1 MAEFLRSQILG
12 TTFET
17 TNRYS
22 DLQPVGLGAFGLVWY
37 EHSFFYISAYDMIT
51 RQPVAIKKM
60 MKPFSNATLAKRT
73 YREVKL
79 LKHLRHENLIGL
91 SDIFISPLE
100 DVYLVTDLLGTDL
113 NRLLTSKPLDG
124 KFVQYFTYQLLR
136 GLKYIHSAGVIHR
149 DLKPSNILINE
160 NCDLK
165 ICDFGLARLQEPQMT
180 GYVSTRYYRAP
191 EIMLTWQKYGMQV
204 DIWSAG
210 CIVAE
215 MLRGKPLFPGKDHI
229 NQFFLITDAL
239 GNPPDEVIERIC
251 TKTTLDLVKSLP
263 KRQPAPW
270 ATLFP
275 DSDENAIDLLGEML
289 IFDPDKRISAAK
301 ALEHPYLSVYH
312 DPTDEPVA
320 EQMFDWSF
328 SEVAHSIDEWKI
340 MIYTEVVDFHD
351 IGPTEEPVITEP
363 FLSPDPSLSPE
374 VLDPLGQI
382 QTQSMVTKSAETL
395 DQDILQYLQI

>member
-22 DLQPVGLGAFGLVWY
+22 DLQPVGLGAFGLVC
-37 EHSFFYISAYDMIT
+37 SAYDMIT

-229 NQFFLITDAL
+229 HQFYLITDAL

-251 TKTTLDLVKSLP
+251 TKAALNIVKSMP

-275 DSDENAIDLLGEML
+275 DSDEDAIDLLAKML

-301 ALEHPYLSVYH
+301 ALEHPYLGVYH

-320 EQMFDWSF
+320 EQKFDWSF

-351 IGPTEEPVITEP
+351 LGPTGEPAITEP
-363 FLSPDPSLSPE
+363 FLPPDPSLSPE

-382 QTQSMVTKSAETL
+382 QTQSMITKSADTL

>member
-22 DLQPVGLGAFGLVWY
+22 DLQPVGLGAFGLVC
-37 EHSFFYISAYDMIT
+37 SAYDMIT

-229 NQFFLITDAL
+229 HQFYLITDAL

-251 TKTTLDLVKSLP
+251 TKAALNIVKSMP

-275 DSDENAIDLLGEML
+275 DSDEDAIDLLAKML

-301 ALEHPYLSVYH
+301 ALEHPYLGVYH

-320 EQMFDWSF
+320 EHKFDWSF

-351 IGPTEEPVITEP
+351 LGPTGEPAITEP
-363 FLSPDPSLSPE
+363 FLPPDPSLSPE

-382 QTQSMVTKSAETL
+382 QTHSMITKSADTL

>member
-22 DLQPVGLGAFGLVWY
+22 DLQPVGLGAFGLVC
-37 EHSFFYISAYDMIT
+37 SAYDMIT

-229 NQFFLITDAL
+229 NQFYLITDAL

-251 TKTTLDLVKSLP
+251 TKAALNIVKSLP
-263 KRQPAPW
+263 ERQPAPW

-275 DSDENAIDLLGEML
+275 DSDEDAIDLLAKML

-301 ALEHPYLSVYH
+301 ALEHPYLGVYH

-320 EQMFDWSF
+320 EQKFDWSF

-351 IGPTEEPVITEP
+351 LGPTGEPAITEP
-363 FLSPDPSLSPE
+363 FLPPDPSLSPE

-382 QTQSMVTKSAETL
+382 QTQSMVTKSADTL

>member
-22 DLQPVGLGAFGLVWY
+22 DLQPVGLGAFGLVC
-37 EHSFFYISAYDMIT
+37 SAYDMIT

-91 SDIFISPLE
+91 NDIFISPLE

-328 SEVAHSIDEWKI
+328 NEVAHSIDELKI

>member
-22 DLQPVGLGAFGLVWY
+22 DLQPVGLGAFGLVC
-37 EHSFFYISAYDMIT
+37 SAYDMIT

-229 NQFFLITDAL
+229 HQFYLITDAL

-251 TKTTLDLVKSLP
+251 TKAALNIVKSLP

-275 DSDENAIDLLGEML
+275 DSDEDAIDLLAKML

-301 ALEHPYLSVYH
+301 ALEHPYLGVYH

-320 EQMFDWSF
+320 EQKFDWSF

-351 IGPTEEPVITEP
+351 LGPTGEPAITEP
-363 FLSPDPSLSPE
+363 FLPPDPSLSPE

-382 QTQSMVTKSAETL
+382 QTQSMVTKSADTL

>member
-22 DLQPVGLGAFGLVWY
+22 DLQPVGLGAFGLVC
-37 EHSFFYISAYDMIT
+37 SAYDMIT

-229 NQFFLITDAL
+229 HQFYLITDAL

-251 TKTTLDLVKSLP
+251 TKAALNIVKSLP

-275 DSDENAIDLLGEML
+275 DSDEDAIDLLAKML

-301 ALEHPYLSVYH
+301 ALEHPYLGVYH

-320 EQMFDWSF
+320 EQKFDWSF

-351 IGPTEEPVITEP
+351 LGPTGEPAITEP
-363 FLSPDPSLSPE
+363 FLPSDPSLSPE

-382 QTQSMVTKSAETL
+382 QTQSMITKSADTL

>member
-22 DLQPVGLGAFGLVWY
+22 DLQPVGLGAFGLVC
-37 EHSFFYISAYDMIT
+37 SAYDMIT

-320 EQMFDWSF
+320 EQLFDWSF

>member
-1 MAEFLRSQILG
+1 MAEFIRSQILG

-17 TNRYS
+17 TNRYA
-22 DLQPVGLGAFGLVWY
+22 DLQPVGLGAFGLVC
-37 EHSFFYISAYDMIT
+37 SANDLIA

-60 MKPFSNATLAKRT
+60 MKPFSNPTIAKRT

-91 SDIFISPLE
+91 SDIFISPSE
-100 DVYLVTDLLGTDL
+100 DVYLVTELLGTDL
-113 NRLLTSKPLDG
+113 NRLLTAKPLDG

-149 DLKPSNILINE
+149 DLKPSNLLINE

-191 EIMLTWQKYGMQV
+191 EIMLTWQRYGKQV

-229 NQFFLITDAL
+229 NQFFLITEAL
-239 GNPPDEVIERIC
+239 GSPPDEVIERIS
-251 TKTTLDLVKSLP
+251 TKTTLQIVQSLG
-263 KRQPAPW
+263 KRKPPVW
-270 ATLFP
+270 GSLFP
-275 DSDENAIDLLGEML
+275 GADAQAVDLLGKML
-289 IFDPDKRISAAK
+289 VIDPDKRISAEE
-301 ALEHPYLSVYH
+301 ALEHPYLAVYH
-312 DPTDEPVA
+312 DPNDEPVA
-320 EQMFDWSF
+320 EKMFDWSF
-328 SEVAHSIDEWKI
+328 QETFHSIDEWKI
-340 MIYTEVVDFHD
+340 MIYSEVVDFHD
-351 IGPTEEPVITEP
+351 LGPTEQPIVEPVAPADLTYAPDDITG
-363 FLSPDPSLSPE
+363 
-374 VLDPLGQI
+374 LDPQPVDGIYQPVVDSI
-382 QTQSMVTKSAETL
+382 

>member
-1 MAEFLRSQILG
+1 
-12 TTFET
+12 
-17 TNRYS
+17 
-22 DLQPVGLGAFGLVWY
+22 
-37 EHSFFYISAYDMIT
+37 MIT

-320 EQMFDWSF
+320 EQLFDWSF

>member
-17 TNRYS
+17 TNRYA
-22 DLQPVGLGAFGLVWY
+22 DIQPVGLGAFGLVC
-37 EHSFFYISAYDMIT
+37 SAYDMIT

-60 MKPFSNATLAKRT
+60 MKPFSNSTLAKRT

-100 DVYLVTDLLGTDL
+100 DVYMVTDLLGTDL
-113 NRLLTSKPLDG
+113 NRLLTATPLDG

-149 DLKPSNILINE
+149 DLKPSNILVNE

-210 CIVAE
+210 CIAAE

-229 NQFFLITDAL
+229 HQFFLITEAL
-239 GNPPDEVIERIC
+239 GNPPDEVVERIC
-251 TKTTLDLVKSLP
+251 TKTTLDIVKSLP
-263 KRQPAPW
+263 KHQPLPW
-270 ATLFP
+270 KSLFP
-275 DSDENAIDLLGEML
+275 GSDSDAIDLLAKML
-289 IFDPDKRISAAK
+289 IFDPEKRLSAAQ
-301 ALEHPYLSVYH
+301 ALEHPYLGVYH

-320 EQMFDWSF
+320 EHKFDWSF
-328 SEVAHSIDEWKI
+328 SEEAHSIDEWKI
-340 MIYTEVVDFHD
+340 MIYSEVVDFHD
-351 IGPTEEPVITEP
+351 LGPAGEPVVAES
-363 FLSPDPSLSPE
+363 FLSPDASLSPE
-374 VLDPLGQI
+374 VFGPLNELE
-382 QTQSMVTKSAETL
+382 TQSIVAKSMESL
-395 DQDILQYLQI
+395 DQDIMQYLQI

>member
-1 MAEFLRSQILG
+1 MAEFIRSQILG

-17 TNRYS
+17 TNRYA
-22 DLQPVGLGAFGLVWY
+22 DLQPVGLGAFGLVC
-37 EHSFFYISAYDMIT
+37 SANDLIA

-60 MKPFSNATLAKRT
+60 MKPFSNPTIAKRT

-91 SDIFISPLE
+91 SDIFISPSE
-100 DVYLVTDLLGTDL
+100 DVYLVTELLGTDL

-149 DLKPSNILINE
+149 DLKPSNLLINE

-165 ICDFGLARLQEPQMT
+165 ICDFGLARVQEPQMT

-191 EIMLTWQKYGMQV
+191 EIMLTWQRYGKQV

-229 NQFFLITDAL
+229 NQFFLITEAL
-239 GNPPDEVIERIC
+239 GSPPDEVIQRIS
-251 TKTTLDLVKSLP
+251 TKTTLQIVQSLG
-263 KRQPAPW
+263 KRKPPVW
-270 ATLFP
+270 ASLFP
-275 DSDENAIDLLGEML
+275 GADAQAVDLLSKML
-289 IFDPDKRISAAK
+289 VIDPDKRISAEE
-301 ALEHPYLSVYH
+301 ALEHPYLAVYH
-312 DPTDEPVA
+312 DPNDEPVA
-320 EQMFDWSF
+320 ETMFDWSF
-328 SEVAHSIDEWKI
+328 QDAVHSIDEWKI
-340 MIYTEVVDFHD
+340 MIYSEVVDFHD
-351 IGPTEEPVITEP
+351 LGPTGQPTVDPGASADLAFGIDGAAGLGPEPVDGIY
-363 FLSPDPSLSPE
+363 
-374 VLDPLGQI
+374 
-382 QTQSMVTKSAETL
+382 QTAVDNI

>member
-1 MAEFLRSQILG
+1 MAEFIRSQILG

-17 TNRYS
+17 TNRYA
-22 DLQPVGLGAFGLVWY
+22 DLQPVGLGAFGLVC
-37 EHSFFYISAYDMIT
+37 SANDLIA

-60 MKPFSNATLAKRT
+60 MKPFSNPTIAKRT

-91 SDIFISPLE
+91 SDIFISPSE
-100 DVYLVTDLLGTDL
+100 DVYLVTELLGTDL
-113 NRLLTSKPLDG
+113 NRLLTAKPLDG

-149 DLKPSNILINE
+149 DLKPSNLLINE

-165 ICDFGLARLQEPQMT
+165 ICDFGLARVQEPQMT

-191 EIMLTWQKYGMQV
+191 EIMLTWQRYGKQV

-229 NQFFLITDAL
+229 NQFFLITEAL
-239 GNPPDEVIERIC
+239 GSPPDEVIQRIS
-251 TKTTLDLVKSLP
+251 TKTTLQIVQSLG
-263 KRQPAPW
+263 KRKPPVW
-270 ATLFP
+270 GSLFP
-275 DSDENAIDLLGEML
+275 GADAQAVDLLAKML
-289 IFDPDKRISAAK
+289 VIDPDKRISAEE
-301 ALEHPYLSVYH
+301 ALEHPYLAVYH
-312 DPTDEPVA
+312 DPNDEPVA
-320 EQMFDWSF
+320 ETMFDWSF
-328 SEVAHSIDEWKI
+328 QEAVYSTDEWKI
-340 MIYTEVVDFHD
+340 MIYSEVVDFHD
-351 IGPTEEPVITEP
+351 LGPTGQPLVDSAP
-363 FLSPDPSLSPE
+363 PADPTYG
-374 VLDPLGQI
+374 LDNVTGLGQQPI
-382 QTQSMVTKSAETL
+382 DGMYQPPVDSI

>member
-22 DLQPVGLGAFGLVWY
+22 DLQPVGLGAFGLVC
-37 EHSFFYISAYDMIT
+37 SAYDMIT

-229 NQFFLITDAL
+229 HQFYLITDAL

-251 TKTTLDLVKSLP
+251 TKAALNIVKSLP

-275 DSDENAIDLLGEML
+275 DSDEDAIDLLANML

-301 ALEHPYLSVYH
+301 ALEHPYLGVYH

-320 EQMFDWSF
+320 EQKFDWSF

-351 IGPTEEPVITEP
+351 LGPTGEPAITEP

-382 QTQSMVTKSAETL
+382 QTQSMVTKSADTL

>member
-22 DLQPVGLGAFGLVWY
+22 DLQPVGLGAFGLVC
-37 EHSFFYISAYDMIT
+37 SAYDMIT